1 MLEAS
6 EGDALLLM
14 EGKESFILLC
24 FDGEGS
30 EIELLSVKRAGANVA
45 SHRNVVRLEQNHV
58 EGTDRAASGNRCG
71 TGKVK
76 AGLRQS
82 WCPQVRVATPSSC
95 TCSTS
100 ASGTERSRARVFAGW
115 LARRGTY
122 TEHPTGSPQS

>member
-6 EGDALLLM
+6 EGDALILM

-24 FDGEGS
+24 FDGEGR

-45 SHRNVVRLEQNHV
+45 SHRDVVRLEQSNV
-58 EGTDRAASGNRCG
+58 EGTDGASSGNRYG

-76 AGLRQS
+76 AGLLQS

-100 ASGTERSRARVFAGW
+100 VSGW
-115 LARRGTY
+115 KK
-122 TEHPTGSPQS
+122 